1 MKNFLARAKEQY
13 GNDEAGNAAF
23 EILQEWC
30 AGLSINP
37 ELIRDE
43 DNLIPKEDD
52 TYSKVSEHFVKIIE
66 HNLLFKYDFNYT
78 PWAFYLFVPMF
89 LKFAENHE
97 PKDTIEY
104 ISRATIY
111 FALKRKR
118 DYFGDMS
125 YSFKNFFEW
134 CVPYTGDVMICI
146 NTLIEKL
153 YEYTYKNRG
162 SLTYGKSSSIKVY
175 SSLSLMVY
183 YLIADILWHKK

>member
-104 ISRATIY
+104 I
-111 FALKRKR
+111 
-118 DYFGDMS
+118 
-125 YSFKNFFEW
+125 
-134 CVPYTGDVMICI
+134 
-146 NTLIEKL
+146 
-153 YEYTYKNRG
+153 
-162 SLTYGKSSSIKVY
+162 
-175 SSLSLMVY
+175 
-183 YLIADILWHKK
+183 